1 MKNKIFIQRLTS
13 IISIIFLFAAV
24 VFCALT
30 FFTDYDYKWFG
41 IISLVLFIVLN
52 LISIFIDTRTPK
64 EIKEDEERAKKEQ
77 DYEKLMQEKQEERI
91 KEANEKYNGDLCKT
105 CIAGMSFCDTC
116 SNYNQFK

>member
-1 MKNKIFIQRLTS
+1 MKNKIFIQKLTA

-24 VFCALT
+24 VFGILT

-52 LISIFIDTRTPK
+52 LISIFIDTRTPEEK
-64 EIKEDEERAKKEQ
+64 IEDAKREQ
-77 DYEKLMQEKQEERI
+77 QEKESEDKVKADQTVRI
-91 KEANEKYNGDLCKT
+91 LEANEKYNGDLCQV
-105 CIAGMSFCDTC
+105 CNAGMSFCDTC